1 MTQPVWYGTQLE
13 SETLVRAIANN
24 CTCEFNA
31 SGARR
36 STCAPHQMLTNDQR
50 ALNGLLFVRKIREQL
65 LREEWRQGRT
75 KASRGG
81 GPTATV
87 LSNR

>member
-1 MTQPVWYGTQLE
+1 MAHPVWYGTQVE

-36 STCAPHQMLTNDQR
+36 STCAPHLMLTSDQR
-50 ALNGLLFVRKIREQL
+50 ALNGLLFVRRIRDQVQ
-65 LREEWRQGRT
+65 REEWRGREPNT
-75 KASRGG
+75 SRAGQTG
-81 GPTATV
+81 TL

>member
-1 MTQPVWYGTQLE
+1 MAQPVWYGTQLE

-36 STCAPHQMLTNDQR
+36 STCAPHLMLTNDQR
-50 ALNGLLFVRKIREQL
+50 ALNGLLFVCRIRDQL
-65 LREEWRQGRT
+65 LREEWHGHVPRT
-75 KASRGG
+75 SRAGQTG
-81 GPTATV
+81 TL